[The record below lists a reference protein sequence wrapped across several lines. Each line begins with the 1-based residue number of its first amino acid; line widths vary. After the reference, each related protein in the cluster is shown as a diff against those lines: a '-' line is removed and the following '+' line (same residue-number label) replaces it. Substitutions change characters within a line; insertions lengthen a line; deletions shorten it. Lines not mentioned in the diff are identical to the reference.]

1 MKKETNFSKQQID
14 KLVFAME
21 QNAENA
27 PTLELTLTNWLS
39 EFGENGMIQTPTGI
53 VKMGENQYNKLIK
66 ACREKEFGMIKPTLT
81 NPDIILEK
89 PTRAKDGYITER
101 PSSLLFI
108 KTFHYGG
115 KVVKF
120 FMSVT
125 VSSREKEV
133 VVSNHIVTRKG
144 FENNVKKSVLV
155 YKNER
160 LIPNSSD

>member
-1 MKKETNFSKQQID
+1 MKTTLKLDKQQID
-14 KLVFAME
+14 NLILAME

-27 PTLELTLTNWLS
+27 QVFELSLTNWLS
-39 EFGENGMIQTPTGI
+39 EFGERGMVETPIGM

-66 ACREKEFGMIKPTLT
+66 ARREKEFGMIKPTLI

-89 PTRAKDGYITER
+89 PTCAKEGDITER

-108 KTFHYGG
+108 KTFHYGR
-115 KVVKF
+115 KIVRF

-125 VSSREKEV
+125 VSRKEMEV

-144 FENNVKKSVLV
+144 FENNVKKSMVI